1 MPRKNARPKA
11 RKAKLRLATKD
22 GKKTPSQ
29 FRRDNPQIKSHMAL
43 AVAYAFHSRE
53 GQSDG

>member
-22 GKKTPSQ
+22 GKKLPTQ
-29 FRRDNPQIKSHMAL
+29 FRKDNPQIKSHTAL
-43 AVAYAFHSRE
+43 ALAYLFHSKER
-53 GQSDG
+53 S